1 VCNDT
6 DRRTVQVYDT
16 NVAIP
21 SSAFRLTAVS
31 AALESARVLIV
42 DDAES
47 STSLELLLHGMGFWT
62 TRVAVTGA
70 TALEMAQDFSPS
82 VVLLAL
88 DLPDMSAYDVA
99 QQLRERTE
107 LRRVRLIALSSDYEH
122 TGRDQARQA
131 GFERYLA
138 KPVTA
143 SALQYLLRANHS

>member
-1 VCNDT
+1 VTQT
-6 DRRTVQVYDT
+6 DRAVQVYDA

-21 SSAFRLTAVS
+21 GSSFRVTAVS
-31 AALESARVLIV
+31 AALDLARVLIV

-47 STSLELLLHGMGFWT
+47 STSLQLLLHELGFWT
-62 TRVAVTGA
+62 TRVAATGV
-70 TALEMAQDFSPS
+70 TALEMAQEFSPS

-107 LRRVRLIALSSDYEH
+107 LRRVRLIALTGDYEH
-122 TGRDQARQA
+122 TRRDQAREA

-138 KPVTA
+138 KPVTT
-143 SALQYLLRANHS
+143 SALRNLLLSNLS

>member
-1 VCNDT
+1 VGISGN
-6 DRRTVQVYDT
+6 
-16 NVAIP
+16 
-21 SSAFRLTAVS
+21 SFRLTAVS
-31 AALESARVLIV
+31 AALGSTRVLIV

-47 STSLELLLHGMGFWT
+47 SASLEHLLHGLGFWT
-62 TRVAVTGA
+62 TRVAFTGA

-99 QQLRERTE
+99 QQLRGRAE
-107 LRRVRLIALSSDYEH
+107 LRRVRLIALSSEH
-122 TGRDQARQA
+122 AHTARDQARQA

-143 SALQYLLRANHS
+143 AALQHLLRTKPS